1 MSCLSQHDIL
11 YVRSWSCGG
20 AFTAE
25 HSELLTNEK
34 WGWNVFVVVFFLF
47 FFKIFLLCVC
57 SWEWETSSEYC
68 SVWHSRVNPL
78 TGDETTPLL
87 VVILLLI
94 MSSLSVARARAARQC
109 YLLKANSTS
118 ASWVFA
124 FFFAS
129 HCVINYS
136 ELLIHSFTLEIC
148 FLWVF
153 VCVFVCFSQPHSSK
167 DYFLGLESE
176 AEAKF
181 TLNLHLFEWPTG
193 VRLM

>member
-1 MSCLSQHDIL
+1 MKNEGETL
-11 YVRSWSCGG
+11 
-20 AFTAE
+20 F
-25 HSELLTNEK
+25 LLL
-34 WGWNVFVVVFFLF
+34 LF
-47 FFKIFLLCVC
+47 FGGFFFSFCVC
-57 SWEWETSSEYC
+57 VRGSSSEYC
-68 SVWHSRVNPL
+68 SVWHSRVNSL

-94 MSSLSVARARAARQC
+94 MSSLSVARAREARQC
-109 YLLKANSTS
+109 YLLKANRTL

-136 ELLIHSFTLEIC
+136 ALLIHSFTLEIC

-167 DYFLGLESE
+167 DYFLGLEIE
-176 AEAKF
+176 AEAK
-181 TLNLHLFEWPTG
+181 LP
-193 VRLM
+193 